1 MPRTSKKR
9 DEFIP
14 GDYWKPDNIDVS
26 DDEVRLD
33 APPPTPQEA
42 DRLVDFSTDPIIK
55 SKVSFRQAAVL
66 AILLV
71 ICLGA
76 TLGFTLL
83 AKPSEERRPS
93 WALYI
98 ATAALG
104 GVLGWR
110 T

>member
-1 MPRTSKKR
+1 MPRTRR

-14 GDYWKPDNIDVS
+14 GDYWRPDNIDVS
-26 DDEVRLD
+26 DDEVGLD
-33 APPPTPQEA
+33 APPPTPSDA
-42 DRLVDFSTDPIIK
+42 DRLVEFSREPISK
-55 SKVSFRQAAVL
+55 SKVSFQQPAVL

-71 ICLGA
+71 LSFGA